1 MAETQTRR
9 LNIINRDDFPNFKPS
24 PVVPYKVKKKITSV
38 QIRMRSHDEYYEEL
52 KEKGLAI
59 NITNPEI
66 YVNNKKPI
74 DGIFSPL
81 FGADTTQ
88 DAPVYACDCHKLV
101 GGSNRGKICPDCGT
115 ECRSIEAD
123 LSLCGHIDIAPYH
136 ILTYHGYKAMS
147 KVRKD
152 LETIINSTKRIDSKG
167 KIKDDGIPTIMDLY
181 DEYDEKYY
189 PLTGLKKKYAW
200 TTKIPVYSARLR
212 PLMHFGM
219 SMTILDVNKFYLSLI
234 RSRNILRTTPLI
246 RVNRTVEVQ
255 KTLNQMQ
262 RDFNGVLAEVE
273 SQVNGKTGVFRK
285 SMASGRIDYSSRM
298 VITLGTDLMPHE
310 VDVPY
315 QTMMVLYEEEI
326 ANYLSRLD
334 NIMISKAISLVQ
346 ENQMYR
352 NERFVKIINQ
362 LLKANNGIW
371 VLIGRNPTISES
383 GIMYVRI
390 RKIHDDTTDMT
401 MHLPPDILALMAADL
416 TKVTRLVEVRYWG
429 DPVQEQVSERLTSG
443 VA

>member
-1 MAETQTRR
+1 
-9 LNIINRDDFPNFKPS
+9 
-24 PVVPYKVKKKITSV
+24 
-38 QIRMRSHDEYYEEL
+38 
-52 KEKGLAI
+52 
-59 NITNPEI
+59 
-66 YVNNKKPI
+66 
-74 DGIFSPL
+74 
-81 FGADTTQ
+81 
-88 DAPVYACDCHKLV
+88 
-101 GGSNRGKICPDCGT
+101 
-115 ECRSIEAD
+115 
-123 LSLCGHIDIAPYH
+123 
-136 ILTYHGYKAMS
+136 
-147 KVRKD
+147 
-152 LETIINSTKRIDSKG
+152 
-167 KIKDDGIPTIMDLY
+167 
-181 DEYDEKYY
+181 
-189 PLTGLKKKYAW
+189 
-200 TTKIPVYSARLR
+200 
-212 PLMHFGM
+212 
-219 SMTILDVNKFYLSLI
+219 MTILDVNKFYLSLI

-262 RDFNGVLAEVE
+262 RDFNGVLTEVE

-285 SMASGRIDYSSRM
+285 SLASGRIDYSSRM

-326 ANYLSRLD
+326 ANYLSHLE

-352 NERFVKIINQ
+352 NEKFVKIINQ

-383 GIMYVRI
+383 GILYVRI

-401 MHLPPDILALMAADL
+401 MHLPPDILALMAADS
-416 TKVTRLVEVRYWG
+416 TKVACSVKVRYG
-429 DPVQEQVSERLTSG
+429 SDSVQEQVSERLTSG